1 MAKQVTSRYEAIY
14 HQVRQIPHGKVATYG
29 QIAEL
34 AGMAGHARQVG
45 YALFRVALA
54 EDVPWHRVVN
64 AKGGISRSPQR
75 LGGDDLQRVLLEQEG
90 IEFNGQDRIIAFKG
104 CLWQP

>member
-1 MAKQVTSRYEAIY
+1 MAKDDSPRYEVIY
-14 HQVRQIPHGKVATYG
+14 QTVRKIPYGKVATYG

-34 AGMAGHARQVG
+34 SGMVGHARQVG
-45 YALFRVALA
+45 YALFRVAPK

-64 AKGGISRSPQR
+64 AKGEISRSPQR

-90 IEFNGQDRIIAFKG
+90 IEFNAQDRIVAFKSY
-104 CLWQP
+104 LWQP